1 MNEKLPN
8 RKRVRAKYF
17 NYSQPG
23 VYFITICTQNRQCT
37 LSKIVGTGVPDGP
50 QITLTEIGKIAQK
63 YIEQL
68 NSFYADISVDRYVIM
83 PNHIHLLLRIS
94 YTSDTQGGPSGT
106 PVPTAQNSTLSRFVS
121 TFKRFCNKE
130 IGQSIWQSRSY
141 DHIVRNEHDYIEI
154 SKYIEENP
162 LRWQYDKLYE
172 KRLKKDTP

>member
-23 VYFITICTQNRQCT
+23 VYFITICTQNRQCV
-37 LSKIVGTGVPDGP
+37 LSKIVGTG
-50 QITLTEIGKIAQK
+50 
-63 YIEQL
+63 
-68 NSFYADISVDRYVIM
+68 
-83 PNHIHLLLRIS
+83 
-94 YTSDTQGGPSGT
+94 
-106 PVPTAQNSTLSRFVS
+106 VPTAQNSTLSRFVS

-141 DHIVRNEHDYIEI
+141 DHIVRNDHDYIEI

-172 KRLKKDTP
+172 NN